1 MGVDLIKNMIM
12 NKKVRTKTDPLL
24 VTVSNQYN
32 MNLTVE
38 FMITAHQSSP
48 VRQVLKIILGPK
60 YLIPITETSE
70 NFVHSDRQYSGETTS
85 AFGVNTPSV
94 YVDWEVH
101 SDLQYKSNFSLSVV
115 INCIPKGSI

>member
-24 VTVSNQYN
+24 VTDSNQYN

-48 VRQVLKIILGPK
+48 LRQVLKIILGPK

-70 NFVHSDRQYSGETTS
+70 IMFTRIDNTS
-85 AFGVNTPSV
+85 RTFHFQ
-94 YVDWEVH
+94 W
-101 SDLQYKSNFSLSVV
+101 
-115 INCIPKGSI
+115 